1 MSEQSAR
8 RTQLERQIAEALQG
22 APHSMDAADGLT
34 LEALVL
40 ELSAY
45 HEELEFQNQELRYAQ
60 AEIEAVKERY
70 ADLFHCAPYGYVV
83 LDNDQRIQLVN
94 ATLAAMLGVLPES
107 MVGQPITRYIA
118 PDSQDAL
125 YLHLRRV
132 GEDGSSHATELLWVG
147 AGKRF
152 PARVQSQLDHHSG
165 ALFLRMA
172 VVDISEAR
180 AAQAAL
186 QASESRY
193 RLLIEM
199 ADDIVLVF
207 SLTPDVTL
215 DRLVEVNHAA
225 CQQLGYARDDLQRL
239 LPARLATD
247 SDLLP
252 ASARQQLCTVHH
264 ALFET
269 TLITAMGEHLPV
281 EIHASR
287 FIWEQQP
294 MVLYIARDLTE
305 RKRLEAQQREMAQRL
320 QEIHKWESLGALAG
334 GVAHDFNN
342 LLAVIS
348 NNLELTRLHL
358 GAATTGHRY
367 IDQALAAVRRG
378 AELTQQML
386 TYTGQATWGRKKIDV
401 NAIVVEVAAL
411 VRPTLPDSAQ
421 LRLELQ
427 PDLPLA
433 LADALQI
440 QQLLISLLTNAIE
453 AIDAQAGEIQAGEI
467 VVATFYR
474 LFDQEM
480 LRRTRLDE
488 TPAPGRYLCIQVRDN
503 GVGMDAATLQR
514 LFDPFFTTHF
524 LGRGLGMSAVLGIV
538 RGHHGAIFVDSVLG
552 KGTDICV
559 LLPPAQ
565 VEESGDETHRA
576 VAFPDGRMS
585 DGGMSISGN
594 HAAPYAGTVLVV
606 DDEDILRATSRD
618 VLTQFGYRVLDAA
631 RGEEAIHLVEAHGD
645 IIDCVLLDLSMP
657 GLSGQETCQ
666 RLLQIKPDL
675 KVIIV
680 SGYDAEESMNGFLP
694 GAIAGYC
701 QKPYNLKALHAEL
714 QRVIQHR

>member
-22 APHSMDAADGLT
+22 APRGMDAVDGWT
-34 LEALVL
+34 VEALVH

-83 LDNDQRIQLVN
+83 LDDDRRIQLVN
-94 ATLAAMLGVLPES
+94 ATLAAMLGVTPES
-107 MVGQPITRYIA
+107 MIGQPITRYIA

-152 PARVQSQLDHHSG
+152 PARVQSQLDHQSG

-172 VVDISEAR
+172 VIDISEAR

-207 SLTPDVTL
+207 SLTPDLTL

-225 CQQLGYARDDLQRL
+225 CQQLGYASDELQRL
-239 LPARLATD
+239 LLARLAND

-252 ASARQQLCTVHH
+252 PSARQQLRTVHH

-269 TLITAMGEHLPV
+269 TLTTTMGEHLPV

-305 RKRLEAQQREMAQRL
+305 RKRLEAQQREMEQRL
-320 QEIHKWESLGALAG
+320 QEIQKWESLGALAG

-358 GAATTGHRY
+358 GTAATNHRY

-386 TYTGQATWGRKKIDV
+386 TYTGQASWGRKKIDI
-401 NAIVVEVAAL
+401 NAIVAEVAAL

-427 PDLPLA
+427 PGLPLA

-453 AIDAQAGEIQAGEI
+453 AIDAQTGEI

-488 TPAPGRYLCIQVRDN
+488 IPAPGRYLCIQVRDN

-524 LGRGLGMSAVLGIV
+524 VGRGLGMSAVLGIV
-538 RGHHGAIFVDSVLG
+538 RGHHGAIFVDSTLG
-552 KGTDICV
+552 KGTDVCV
-559 LLPPAQ
+559 VLPPAQ
-565 VEESGDETHRA
+565 VEEDGDKTQGA
-576 VAFPDGRMS
+576 VAFSDSRMS
-585 DGGMSISGN
+585 ASGH
-594 HAAPYAGTVLVV
+594 HATPYAGTVLVV
-606 DDEDILRATSRD
+606 DDEDILRETSRD

-631 RGEEAIHLVEAHGD
+631 RGEEAIHLVETHGD

-657 GLSGQETCQ
+657 GLSGRETCQ
-666 RLLQIKPDL
+666 RLLQIKSDL
-675 KVIIV
+675 KIIIV
-680 SGYDAEESMNGFLP
+680 SGYDVEDSMDGFPP